1 MLNGNYQLRTCLHV
15 HAHLKQV
22 RAGCGGMGCYLQSLG
37 EGLGLN
43 AMRTLREL
51 MGLSTDRMGETVGL
65 ENCGQRNKGVFPR
78 KGPNTTL

>member
-1 MLNGNYQLRTCLHV
+1 M
-15 HAHLKQV
+15 
-22 RAGCGGMGCYLQSLG
+22 
-37 EGLGLN
+37 GLN